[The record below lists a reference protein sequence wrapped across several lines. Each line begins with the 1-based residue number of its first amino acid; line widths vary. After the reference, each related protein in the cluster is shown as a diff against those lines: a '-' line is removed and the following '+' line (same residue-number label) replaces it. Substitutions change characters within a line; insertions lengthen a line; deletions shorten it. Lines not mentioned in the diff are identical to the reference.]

1 MCDTAPSRVWHNSDM
16 QYESIICV
24 SFICV
29 SFICVTWCIRLYM
42 WHDVFVWLT
51 YSYVPLLHMS
61 HPFIYHSHS
70 YFTQIR
76 TERDRGY
83 QWHIEPRIH
92 NLYSFS
98 CHTHSSCHT
107 HTHRVRSRM
116 WMACWMTHSYVTLLR
131 MSHSFICQ
139 THSIWLS
146 LTRYTHTHRARS
158 RAWTACRLTVASVC
172 ASKSRRPALDSPIRV
187 QVRLF
192 GGNLCILA
200 HFLVGLLWNIGLL

>member
-1 MCDTAPSRVWHNSDM
+1 
-16 QYESIICV
+16 
-24 SFICV
+24 
-29 SFICVTWCIRLYM
+29 M

-51 YSYVPLLHMS
+51 HSYVTLFHMS

-98 CHTHSSCHT
+98 CHTHSYMPHTYAQSSIADVNGLSDDSFICH
-107 HTHRVRSRM
+107 
-116 WMACWMTHSYVTLLR
+116 THSYVTLIH
-131 MSHSFICQ
+131 MSHSFICHAHSYVTIIHMSHSFVCQ
-139 THSIWLS
+139 THSLWLS
-146 LTRYTHTHRARS
+146 LTRHTHTHRARS

-172 ASKSRRPALDSPIRV
+172 ASKSRKPALGSPIRV

-200 HFLVGLLWNIGLL
+200 HFLVGLLGNIGLF